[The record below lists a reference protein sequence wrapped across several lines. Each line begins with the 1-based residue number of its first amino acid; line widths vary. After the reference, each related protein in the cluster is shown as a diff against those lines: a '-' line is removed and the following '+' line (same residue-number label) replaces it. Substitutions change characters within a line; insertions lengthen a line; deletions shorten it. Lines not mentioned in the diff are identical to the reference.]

1 MVDDAKQKDSMMSE
15 DQDID
20 ASVAEAEA
28 TLHEEDDEVA
38 KSNKVAETLNSLQA
52 LIERNANE
60 LDRLRQ
66 ELKEEREKLKNIFD
80 NDVEL
85 SEAQD
90 IASKA
95 NVQIKERKTSID
107 NRPEVRQVKIT
118 MAEKKEEIK
127 EIEETL
133 NSHCINLFQLT
144 GTSSFDTSDGDQRE
158 FELRAKVKPKKQ
170 K

>member
-1 MVDDAKQKDSMMSE
+1 MIDDTQTDQNEKDLE
-15 DQDID
+15 L
-20 ASVAEAEA
+20 SVAEAEA
-28 TLHEEDDEVA
+28 TLHDEDDEVA
-38 KSNKVAETLNSLQA
+38 KSNKVADTLNSLQA

-60 LDRLRQ
+60 LDRLKQ
-66 ELKEEREKLKNIFD
+66 ELKEQREKMKNIFD
-80 NDVEL
+80 NDAEL
-85 SEAQD
+85 AEAQD

-95 NVQIKERKTSID
+95 TVQIKERKTAID
-107 NRPEVRQVKIT
+107 NRPEVRQVKIDI
-118 MAEKKEEIK
+118 AEKKEEIK